1 MSSETVAFAGRA
13 VVTAPVPGSS
23 SAPGARRTL
32 VALPEMAPP
41 PRPQLPPQDTKEQA
55 AVSAQIDTFVRS
67 AGRDLNFQVD
77 AASGRTIV
85 TVRDAGGGV
94 VRMIPDATQL
104 RVAAMIDR
112 GLGVLFDGKA

>member
-13 VVTAPVPGSS
+13 VPTATVPGTG

-32 VALPEMAPP
+32 VALPELPPAP
-41 PRPQLPPQDTKEQA
+41 RPPQDTKEQA

-67 AGRDLNFQVD
+67 ANRDLNFQVD
-77 AASGRTIV
+77 AGSGRTIV
-85 TVRDAGGGV
+85 TVRDAGGGI

>member
-1 MSSETVAFAGRA
+1 MLRLKRTPKLCPETA
-13 VVTAPVPGSS
+13 VSP
-23 SAPGARRTL
+23 RRLTS
-32 VALPEMAPP
+32 
-41 PRPQLPPQDTKEQA
+41 RPQLPPQDTKEQD

-67 AGRDLNFQVD
+67 ANRDLNFQVD
-77 AASGRTIV
+77 AASGKTIV